1 MNTLRDKVMEAALRN
16 AVEHGGKAVAKAVLS
31 KILGSDPALRQ
42 RVAEV
47 KQVVE
52 EVVEEVN
59 SMEPEAQKRVLA
71 EKFGA
76 QEPLRHRDVGETRLP
91 PPLPGAVEGKVV
103 TRLPPE
109 PSGYMHLGHA
119 LAGLINEHYARRYGG
134 KLWLRFEDT
143 NPRKARLEFYESFR
157 KGYRWLGIEWDFE
170 KNNSDD
176 MEKYYMY
183 AERMIRQGFLY
194 PCFCSP
200 EEMHRQRSQG
210 IGCTHRS
217 LVGEAGLDVW
227 EKALNRMYGEGEVSF
242 RLVGEVSSPNTALRD
257 PVMFRIVDH
266 PHPLKGREYIVWP
279 TYDFAAAVQDALC
292 GVTHVLRSSEFAF
305 RDELQNM
312 IRGILGL
319 SNPVYVEFSRFEFRG
334 ATTSKREI
342 RSLIE
347 EKVVS
352 GWDDP
357 RLSTIE
363 AVKRRGILPQ
373 AIREFTL
380 TYAGVTQAKKTFDWS
395 LLHSINRKHL
405 DPVTRRLWFVAS
417 PVKLRLIN
425 HKRAQVEV
433 PYHPSTNMGKRLIKT
448 GDTLYISGLDAE
460 NIGVGEAF
468 RLKLL
473 ANVKMVE
480 KGADEVIGEV
490 IDGPPIREGKII
502 QWVPEDNRRVKVIRY
517 GSLFAED
524 GSVDRESLWVEEG
537 LAEAAVESVAFEEV
551 VQFERYGFVRRD
563 SPHELRFVYC
573 HD

>member
-1 MNTLRDKVMEAALRN
+1 MSSLRDRALELALRN
-16 AVEHGGKAVAKAVLS
+16 AVEHGGKADAKAVLS
-31 KILGSDPALRQ
+31 KLLGSDPALRQ
-42 RVAEV
+42 QVAEV
-47 KQVVE
+47 RQIVE
-52 EVVEEVN
+52 EVVAEVN
-59 SMEPEAQKRVLA
+59 SMELEKQKHVLA
-71 EKFGA
+71 DKFGVR
-76 QEPLRHRDVGETRLP
+76 EPVRHRDIGETRLP

-157 KGYRWLGIEWDFE
+157 RGYRWLGIEWDFE

-176 MEKYYMY
+176 MEKYYMF
-183 AERMIRQGFLY
+183 AEKMIKEGFLY

-200 EEMHRQRSQG
+200 DEMHRQRSHG
-210 IGCTHRS
+210 VGCVHRDM
-217 LVGEAGLDVW
+217 VREKGLEVW
-227 EKALNRMYGEGEVSF
+227 EKALDRAYREGEVSF
-242 RLVGEVSSPNTALRD
+242 RLVGDVASPNTALRD

-266 PHPLKGREYIVWP
+266 PHPLKGREYVVWP
-279 TYDFAAAVQDALC
+279 TYDFAAAVQDGLC

-342 RSLIE
+342 RGLIE
-347 EKVVS
+347 EGVVS

-363 AVKRRGILPQ
+363 AVKRRGIRPQ

-380 TYAGVTQAKKTFDWS
+380 TYAGVTQAKKEFDWS
-395 LLHSINRKHL
+395 LLHSINRKL
-405 DPVTRRLWFVAS
+405 VDPVARRLWFVSS
-417 PVKLRLIN
+417 PVKLRLVN
-425 HKRAQVEV
+425 FDGADVEV
-433 PYHPSTNMGKRLIKT
+433 PFHPSANMGKRVIRA
-448 GDTLYISGLDAE
+448 GGTLYISGQDAE
-460 NIGVGEAF
+460 KLVVGEVF
-468 RLKLL
+468 RCKLL
-473 ANVKMVE
+473 GNIRVVE
-480 KGADEVIGEV
+480 KRDEEVVGEV
-490 IDGPPIREGKII
+490 VGGPPIKEGKII
-502 QWVPEDNRRVKVIRY
+502 QWVSDDNRFVRVIRY
-517 GSLFAED
+517 RPLFSED
-524 GSVDRESLWVEEG
+524 GSVDKDSLWVEGG
-537 LAEAAVESVAFEEV
+537 LAEAAVESVVFDEV

-563 SPHELRFVYC
+563 SPNELRFVYC